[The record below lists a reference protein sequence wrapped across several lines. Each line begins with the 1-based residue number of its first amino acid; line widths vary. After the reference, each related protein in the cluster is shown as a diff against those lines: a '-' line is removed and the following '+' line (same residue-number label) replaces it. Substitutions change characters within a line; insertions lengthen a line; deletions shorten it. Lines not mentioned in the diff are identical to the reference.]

1 MAAATRA
8 IALDPYL
15 SEAHTSMAFIK
26 LTYDW
31 EWSSAEA
38 EFQRGIDL
46 NPNAANSHHWYA
58 HYLMAAGRVREAE
71 QESRR
76 TLELDPLSLIMSVHL
91 GWHFIYARQYDEALE
106 QFRKALEADPNYG
119 LAYWYTGLAYEQK
132 GMYEDALREM
142 RRAKELQPDN
152 AAIDSAI
159 GHVYAVAGWRREAA
173 AVLAELE
180 RRPIKSA
187 PTCWCISVW
196 SRGWT
201 AGGEIHAF
209 RSWCEGSRFPW

>member
-1 MAAATRA
+1 
-8 IALDPYL
+8 
-15 SEAHTSMAFIK
+15 MAFIK

-106 QFRKALEADPNYG
+106 QFRK
-119 LAYWYTGLAYEQK
+119 
-132 GMYEDALREM
+132 
-142 RRAKELQPDN
+142 
-152 AAIDSAI
+152 
-159 GHVYAVAGWRREAA
+159 
-173 AVLAELE
+173 
-180 RRPIKSA
+180 
-187 PTCWCISVW
+187 
-196 SRGWT
+196 
-201 AGGEIHAF
+201 
-209 RSWCEGSRFPW
+209 GSRPQLWPGILVQRAGLRTKGNV